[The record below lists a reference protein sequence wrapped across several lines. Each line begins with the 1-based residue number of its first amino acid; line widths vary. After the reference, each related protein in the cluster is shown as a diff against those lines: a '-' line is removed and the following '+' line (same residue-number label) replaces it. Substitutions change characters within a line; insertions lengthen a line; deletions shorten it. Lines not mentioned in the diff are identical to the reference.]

1 MVNNVDS
8 NVISSIISVSNEIY
22 FHTLMDKGKVEPF
35 DLDNLSN
42 ALLQYASLKDINA
55 DELCSELENQD
66 TLFKNDNVKSW
77 FIDKIKGEK

>member
-1 MVNNVDS
+1 M
-8 NVISSIISVSNEIY
+8 Y
-22 FHTLMDKGKVEPF
+22 KGKVEPF

-42 ALLQYASLKDINA
+42 VLLQYASLKDINA